1 MDVLSESA
9 NLGVHIRS
17 SLSMSLEVPLTVT
30 CVLQKPKKK
39 GIIKDVVKHGAG
51 GELVYDGV
59 NGCKMGF

>member
-1 MDVLSESA
+1 
-9 NLGVHIRS
+9 
-17 SLSMSLEVPLTVT
+17 MSLEVPLTVT